1 MYTRREASWWRAI
14 KKQFSA
20 SSRERAFTTRRV
32 HDDKASFVWNSNYVL
47 NLSWRGKR
55 GDDDMTDMKN

>member
-1 MYTRREASWWRAI
+1 M
-14 KKQFSA
+14 
-20 SSRERAFTTRRV
+20 TRRV

>member
-1 MYTRREASWWRAI
+1 M
-14 KKQFSA
+14 
-20 SSRERAFTTRRV
+20 TRRV

-47 NLSWRGKR
+47 NLSWRGKH